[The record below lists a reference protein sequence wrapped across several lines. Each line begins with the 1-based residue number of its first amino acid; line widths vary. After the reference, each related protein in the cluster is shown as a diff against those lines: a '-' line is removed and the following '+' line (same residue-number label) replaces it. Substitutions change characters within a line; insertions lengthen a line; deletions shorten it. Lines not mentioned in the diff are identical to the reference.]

1 MKKLIIFIY
10 MITIAVTAYA
20 QKNSGQPIITSK
32 INADTV
38 SHIIKGKVNRGVDS
52 TTTNTFIVD
61 YDFQTGVYNRNNLNI
76 KVHTPTAFRV
86 SNINRMAYD
95 INVKNTDSVLAATDL
110 SGMSA
115 SFLALGLKLNTDISN
130 SLAQTA
136 NVTPQNN
143 QSKQIAT
150 IDEND
155 VIHKDRTGKDKT
167 DEQIT
172 KTLNEFKTV
181 SKIQKILNQITI
193 INNRIDTLNDTF
205 ETEQTI
211 FKTDSLKT
219 RNQITDSALIKAD
232 TIVLHNSFIKNKN
245 AYLKVKQ
252 TFDNQIK
259 ILNDEVLSKQK
270 VINQHKSEISD
281 ALEKFESDYEKFF
294 DAFEKVKYSYYSAV
308 KAVKYYQQVAEA
320 ADNPILSLSIYNTKY
335 RKLFEKI
342 AIRIP
347 FVRDKVEHFKA
358 HYTDLEIFY
367 KYLKYNPQLDSLL
380 DFGGKIKLYANA
392 EAFKLIADNMNTYA
406 TQVNLE
412 QLLTKTAQTIVFL
425 SLKQAYHITFD
436 PIQASNDVV
445 VFDIKINKKLKNS
458 SEIFNNRNF
467 THSEFTYGGTRLDF
481 SIGLAGGYFNQTPV
495 YELSTM
501 AVKDSTSVIKINQ
514 KANQLTVP
522 SLVLLTTMSYRKAGY
537 VAFGGSAG
545 LGVDVT
551 NGKIQL
557 SNFFVGPS
565 VLFGKFERLMLT
577 AGASIRNVGQLK
589 SGFKAGNSVAGGS
602 SDVNNYISDKYKVG
616 SFIAITY
623 HLTKKAK
630 SNINQFIK

>member
-1 MKKLIIFIY
+1 MKKLIICIY
-10 MITIAVTAYA
+10 IIALAINGYT
-20 QKNSGQPIITSK
+20 QKREDPKFNCCALK
-32 INADTV
+32 DDTNL
-38 SHIIKGKVNRGVDS
+38 IKGKVNRGVDS
-52 TTTNTFIVD
+52 TQTNTFIID
-61 YDFQTGVYNRNNLNI
+61 YDFQTGVYNRNNLKI
-76 KVHTPTAFRV
+76 KVHNPAAFKV

-115 SFLALGLKLNTDISN
+115 SFLALGLKLNTDITN
-130 SLAQTA
+130 SLAQTE
-136 NVTPQNN
+136 NVTAQLNN
-143 QSKQIAT
+143 LSNDTKIGRNEVIIANPNKSNTSKIDSTLQDITTLNKIQLTASEILAINSKIEILDNNIEINTKLFRADSLAIETQIADAT
-150 IDEND
+150 SNKIPAISALKNELLFKIAEYKKIDSVAKAEINSL
-155 VIHKDRTGKDKT
+155 KDLKLK
-167 DEQIT
+167 
-172 KTLNEFKTV
+172 K
-181 SKIQKILNQITI
+181 
-193 INNRIDTLNDTF
+193 
-205 ETEQTI
+205 
-211 FKTDSLKT
+211 DSLLAT
-219 RNQITDSALIKAD
+219 Y
-232 TIVLHNSFIKNKN
+232 NK
-245 AYLKVKQ
+245 LK
-252 TFDNQIK
+252 FDAFK
-259 ILNDEVLSKQK
+259 
-270 VINQHKSEISD
+270 
-281 ALEKFESDYEKFF
+281 KFEADYENFL
-294 DAFEKVKYSYYSAV
+294 ASFEKVKYSYYSAV

-320 ADNPILSLSIYNTKY
+320 SDNPILSLSIYNTKY

-367 KYLKYNPQLDSLL
+367 KYLKYNPQLNDLL
-380 DFGGKIKLYANA
+380 DFGGQYKLYANA

-425 SLKQAYHITFD
+425 GLKQAYNITFD

-481 SIGLAGGYFNQTPV
+481 SIGIAGSYFNQTPV

-545 LGVDVT
+545 LGVDVN

-565 VLFGKFERLMLT
+565 VLFGKFERMMFT

-589 SGFKAGNSVAGGS
+589 SGYKSGNSVAGGS
-602 SDVNNYISDKYKVG
+602 SDVNTYISDKYKIG
-616 SFIAITY
+616 TFIAITY

-630 SNINQFIK
+630 SNLNNFIK